1 MNQTFDSVPLATPTC
16 PLCHILDESITAIAL
31 ETGASWRCRRCGH
44 LWSAT
49 RLATVARYD
58 EYMTAANSRSSA
70 IVTADRQ
77 RSLVY
82 Q

>member
-1 MNQTFDSVPLATPTC
+1 MKQTFDSVPLAALTC
-16 PLCHILDESITAIAL
+16 PLCHTLDDTITAVAL
-31 ETGASWRCRRCGH
+31 ETGASWRCRRCSH

-58 EYMTAANSRSSA
+58 EYMAVANAQSSA
-70 IVTADRQ
+70 IRTAARQ
-77 RSLVY
+77 PLAD